1 MHDLRSHLCAKACDP
16 TWSVVGWTCQGHSA
30 HFGLEIKCQIVGLCR
45 SLTFRL
51 SAAFPELRRIHKA
64 VSCMISKDGVIS
76 CCLTFSLN
84 SFVLRFRSVNSGGLH
99 ASRSEEATGEAERC
113 VVHDWQSCDLGN
125 TKPKPTKKKHEMT
138 LSTVDM
144 PSCHHGWRGHGIHW
158 IHTFPPIHTFHVSFE
173 KETFTLSLLSS
184 SFHIFRVSEF
194 KGSTRH
200 NFSSCLIWSVW
211 SGNVTVSVRFLS
223 HTPLEHRS
231 AAMKTK
237 KDEDSKTSGIPSFCR
252 IDVSSEWNDYLPDL
266 PGLSRVSDFSS
277 CDLLSDIFFMLSK
290 AAISVPGQAGRCD
303 FNAAQLTEVCFAESF
318 FFLHTFFWGFWCWHN
333 SQTVPLPWS
342 RMAGENI
349 QQLTLHAAW
358 SAANDPQQWLEV
370 GTPNC
375 ENWCQFGWNN

>member
-1 MHDLRSHLCAKACDP
+1 MHDLQGWSHLMLSHVFSKFICA
-16 TWSVVGWTCQGHSA
+16 SIQICQ
-30 HFGLEIKCQIVGLCR
+30 
-45 SLTFRL
+45 
-51 SAAFPELRRIHKA
+51 LRRSPCFAKWR
-64 VSCMISKDGVIS
+64 SDRRSWTLRS
-76 CCLTFSLN
+76 PWLTK
-84 SFVLRFRSVNSGGLH
+84 LRPWKH
-99 ASRSEEATGEAERC
+99 ETETY
-113 VVHDWQSCDLGN
+113 
-125 TKPKPTKKKHEMT
+125 KKKHEMT

-318 FFLHTFFWGFWCWHN
+318 FSLHTFFWGFWCWHN